1 MKYRIATWAIAGF
14 LVAGFWAVYF
24 YQTSQFVLRTA
35 VPIQAQ
41 PIAFTLARVTCP
53 IAFASF
59 YFNFPIGVYSVLLVN
74 AITYAMI
81 GLIVE
86 SLRHQLHHA
95 K

>member
-1 MKYRIATWAIAGF
+1 MRYRITGWAIAGI

-24 YQTSQFVLRTA
+24 LQTSHFALRTA

-59 YFNFPIGVYSVLLVN
+59 YFNFPIGVYSVLFVN
-74 AITYAMI
+74 AVTYAMV

-86 SLRHQLHHA
+86 SLWHQLHHA

>member
-1 MKYRIATWAIAGF
+1 MRYRIAGWAIAGV
-14 LVAGFWAVYF
+14 LVAGFWAEYF
-24 YQTSQFVLRTA
+24 LQTSHFALRAA
-35 VPIQAQ
+35 VPIQSQ

-74 AITYAMI
+74 AVTYAMV

-86 SLRHQLHHA
+86 TLRHHLHHG
-95 K
+95 